1 MPSYV
6 LDTHSCIFAL
16 VAPDTLGRAGRRALA
31 SVEVGKSRA
40 WIPAAVVAEFVL
52 LRELGRIDLGL
63 AHLKTALEEAPGLRF
78 LALDWDQLDEFAALG
93 AIRDPFDRLIVSAAR
108 AVDAKLITR
117 DSRVQ
122 DLGLVQTVW

>member
-1 MPSYV
+1 MASYV

-16 VAPDTLGRAGRRALA
+16 ISPAKLGRAGRRALA
-31 SVEVGKSRA
+31 SVEAGKSQA
-40 WIPAAVVAEFVL
+40 WIPAAVAAEFVL

-63 AHLKTALEEAPGLRF
+63 AHLETALEEAPGLRF

-108 AVDAKLITR
+108 AVDAKLITQ